1 MIGKHETTYNGGWNS
16 TMKNPTFRW
25 EQMALIS
32 RLIAKPMINISIS
45 VWFRSIVKIW
55 SGQKCEV
62 AAEIGLKGY
71 IWRIGWQRQFCED
84 QVGISEWDAHHFVL
98 DLLNHMLICIFYYW
112 IRFTGS
118 YLLKNISEFDF
129 INRVDILSVIIV
141 HTAAFISAQ
150 TPPLMYHSVLH
161 CSFIFGFM
169 KSPLLWIF
177 LFPSVQWPVAKIASI
192 G

>member
-1 MIGKHETTYNGGWNS
+1 MIGKHETTYNGGWSS

-98 DLLNHMLICIFYYW
+98 DLLNHVLI
-112 IRFTGS
+112 G
-118 YLLKNISEFDF
+118 
-129 INRVDILSVIIV
+129 
-141 HTAAFISAQ
+141 
-150 TPPLMYHSVLH
+150 
-161 CSFIFGFM
+161 
-169 KSPLLWIF
+169 IF
-177 LFPSVQWPVAKIASI
+177 LLNSFHRLIFAEKYQRVRFHKPRRHTFRNYSPHRSVYLSANATFNVSFSAALQFYIWIHEITAFMDFFIPFCTMICR
-192 G
+192 